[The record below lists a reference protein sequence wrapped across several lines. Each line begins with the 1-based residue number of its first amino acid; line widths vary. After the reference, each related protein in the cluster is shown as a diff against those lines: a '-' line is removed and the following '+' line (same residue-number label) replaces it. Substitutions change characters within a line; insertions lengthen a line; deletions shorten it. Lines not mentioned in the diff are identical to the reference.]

1 MLSYIKQNFV
11 DIDKDNNNMINV
23 NELKESL
30 EENGIEF
37 EGEIKQ
43 FFEAIDVD

>member
-37 EGEIKQ
+37 EGEIK
-43 FFEAIDVD
+43 